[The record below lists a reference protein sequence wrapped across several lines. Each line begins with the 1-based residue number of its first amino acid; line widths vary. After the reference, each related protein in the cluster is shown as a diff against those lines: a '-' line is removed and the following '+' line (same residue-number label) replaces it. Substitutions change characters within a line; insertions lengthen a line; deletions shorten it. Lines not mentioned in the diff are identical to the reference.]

1 MNCMWHMQY
10 VIKSNFTSLQNACD
24 YNEKSHLV
32 TSNKFLSELEG
43 SFRASNLLLQGI
55 WSANHTHTT
64 ILFADFIK
72 FFKLVYKTQDI
83 LVK

>member
-1 MNCMWHMQY
+1 MNEWTVCGMWY

-24 YNEKSHLV
+24 YNEEV
-32 TSNKFLSELEG
+32 TSNKFLSKLEG
-43 SFRASNLLLQGI
+43 SFRASDLLLQGI
-55 WSANHTHTT
+55 WSANHTHTI

-72 FFKLVYKTQDI
+72 FSQLGHKTQDT